1 MCGFWLENSGFADL
15 FLAPAGWL
23 CTSLRSNHSYLIL
36 RSGRRPRLEG
46 CVHGKDSRPS
56 FETPCYARLLR
67 MRAFISSHAPWIRYC
82 RCDFLAEGAWVR
94 LPERGDGE
102 KGFILSG
109 KHYLCAINRE

>member
-46 CVHGKDSRPS
+46 WMHGKDSRPS

-67 MRAFISSHAPWIRYC
+67 MRALVLHMQRVGPPFPASRRELHYRTSIFTS
-82 RCDFLAEGAWVR
+82 F
-94 LPERGDGE
+94 DG
-102 KGFILSG
+102 G
-109 KHYLCAINRE
+109 